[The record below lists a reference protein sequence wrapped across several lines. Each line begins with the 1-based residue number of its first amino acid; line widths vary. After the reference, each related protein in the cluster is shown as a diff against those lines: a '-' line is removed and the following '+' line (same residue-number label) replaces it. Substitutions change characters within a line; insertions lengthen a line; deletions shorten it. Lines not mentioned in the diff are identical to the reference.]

1 MSFARDGST
10 TGNWS
15 ERCLFGA
22 LLEEV
27 ETSGDF
33 PHAVALV
40 RLQGDEARLGQL
52 LFLFLFWPGQPVSNH
67 GHGTW

>member
-1 MSFARDGST
+1 MSFARDGT
-10 TGNWS
+10 IRGMER

-27 ETSGDF
+27 EASGDF
-33 PHAVALV
+33 SHAVALV

-52 LFLFLFWPGQPVSNH
+52 LLLFLFLAGQPP
-67 GHGTW
+67 